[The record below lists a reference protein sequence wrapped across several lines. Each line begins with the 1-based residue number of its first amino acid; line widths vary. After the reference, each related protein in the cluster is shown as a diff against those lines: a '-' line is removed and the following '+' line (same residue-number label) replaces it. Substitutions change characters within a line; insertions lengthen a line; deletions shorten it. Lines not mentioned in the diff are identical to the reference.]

1 VIHIIFEK
9 GVKIRINSFWP
20 VIFGLVGAT
29 LLFCL
34 PGDRFSKAGWLEE
47 LELDK
52 VVHIGLFAIL
62 VFLWC
67 LPVQTRITEPTRLS
81 KMYIWITLSFVS
93 YGVIIE
99 FIQRDL
105 IPYRSFDPFDIVA
118 DAIGCVIGWFAVR
131 KLPK

>member
-1 VIHIIFEK
+1 
-9 GVKIRINSFWP
+9 VKIQIKSFWP
-20 VIFGLVGAT
+20 AMFGLLVAT

-34 PGDRFSKAGWLEE
+34 PGDRFSKASWLEE

-52 VVHIGLFAIL
+52 VVHVGLFAML

-67 LPVQTRITEPTRLS
+67 MPARARIRDVRRVN

-93 YGVIIE
+93 YGIIIE

-105 IPYRSFDPFDIVA
+105 IPYRSFDIFDIVA
-118 DAIGCVIGWFAVR
+118 DTTGCLIGWFVVR
-131 KLPK
+131 KLTA